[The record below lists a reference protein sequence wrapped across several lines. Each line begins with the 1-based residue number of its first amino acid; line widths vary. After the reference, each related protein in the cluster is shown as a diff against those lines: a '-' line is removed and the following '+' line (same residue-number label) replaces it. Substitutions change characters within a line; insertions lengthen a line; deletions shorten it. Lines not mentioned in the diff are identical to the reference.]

1 VTEVLNAAMPFLQ
14 SFSYLLGHCRGL
26 QQSFGDHVPSN
37 WSLLVEKADLQSVL
51 LRMESELDAL
61 WDQMDKWE
69 SFDVF
74 QRLLEELCTFI
85 GKTTGVFLFASPNR
99 GLGFKYRPS

>member
-74 QRLLEELCTFI
+74 QRLLEELCTYI